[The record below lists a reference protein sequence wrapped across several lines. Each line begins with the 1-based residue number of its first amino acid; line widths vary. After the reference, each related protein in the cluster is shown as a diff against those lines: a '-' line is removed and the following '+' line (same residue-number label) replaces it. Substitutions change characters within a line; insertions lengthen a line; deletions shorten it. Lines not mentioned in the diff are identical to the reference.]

1 MPPLSSALALPNA
14 LAPAGVN
21 RVKWFVF
28 RHFERLLVVLLVAS
42 MLVIH
47 AYIDHKIAFL
57 SFYYLPIIVGGFYLG
72 RHAAVWS
79 SVLVVGLVVFFQLV
93 VGLDGEPGLTVAS
106 ALALAPWGGFLILT
120 AHTVG
125 RLAEQRES
133 RTRALRDAYVS
144 LLEILTFHLA
154 SSERHQRGHSNRVS
168 KLAVAIAGELG
179 VPAQETETLRV
190 AALLHELAFD
200 DPQLSR
206 AVSQFSHAT
215 TDGLPPVD
223 TLQGAMALLDE
234 YRQYNEHVALEWP
247 ADRIRVSVAAKVL
260 AVADAYESL
269 QMPTPSR
276 PAFAPW
282 SALEEIEKGA
292 GQAFASDIVRTLRR
306 VATMPERR
314 DSDQKLTVLA

>member
-1 MPPLSSALALPNA
+1 MARFSGALMPSD
-14 LAPAGVN
+14 VD
-21 RVKWFVF
+21 RVKWFIF
-28 RHFERLLVVLLVAS
+28 RHFEQLLVVTLVTS

-47 AYIDHKIAFL
+47 AYIDHKVAFL
-57 SFYYLPIIVGGFYLG
+57 SFYYLPIIAAGFYLG

-79 SVLVVGLVVFFQLV
+79 AVLVIGLVVFFQLV
-93 VGLDGEPGLTVAS
+93 VGLDGEAGLTIGS
-106 ALALAPWGGFLILT
+106 ALALVPWGGFLVLT
-120 AHTVG
+120 GHTVG

-133 RTRALRDAYVS
+133 RTKALRAAYVS

-154 SSERHQRGHSNRVS
+154 SSEKHQRGHSNRVS
-168 KLAVAIAGELG
+168 KLAVAIATEMG
-179 VPAQETETLRV
+179 VPPQEAETLRV

-206 AVSQFSHAT
+206 AVSQFSQAT
-215 TDGLPPVD
+215 NDGLPPVD
-223 TLQGAMALLDE
+223 ALQGAMALLDE

-247 ADRIRVSVAAKVL
+247 ADRIRVSVGAKIL
-260 AVADAYESL
+260 AVADAFETL

-292 GQAFASDIVRTLRR
+292 GQAFGSDIVKTLRR
-306 VATMPERR
+306 VATQPERR
-314 DSDQKLTVLA
+314 DSSQRLAVLA

>member
-1 MPPLSSALALPNA
+1 MPRFSGALNPSD
-14 LAPAGVN
+14 VD
-21 RVKWFVF
+21 RVKWFIF

-42 MLVIH
+42 MLIIH
-47 AYIDHKIAFL
+47 AYIDHKVAFL
-57 SFYYLPIIVGGFYLG
+57 SFYYLPIIAAGFYLG

-79 SVLVVGLVVFFQLV
+79 AVLVVGLVVFFQLV
-93 VGLDGEPGLTVAS
+93 VGLDGAPGLTIGS
-106 ALALAPWGGFLILT
+106 ALSLVPWGGFLILT
-120 AHTVG
+120 GHTVG

-133 RTRALRDAYVS
+133 RTKALRGAYVS

-154 SSERHQRGHSNRVS
+154 SSEKHQRGHSNRVS
-168 KLAVAIAGELG
+168 KLAVSIATEMG

-206 AVSQFSHAT
+206 AVSQFTQAT
-215 TDGLPPVD
+215 NDGLPPVD
-223 TLQGAMALLDE
+223 TLQGAMAVLDE
-234 YRQYNEHVALEWP
+234 YRQYNEHIALEWP
-247 ADRIRVSVAAKVL
+247 ADRIRVSIGAKIL
-260 AVADAYESL
+260 AVADAFETL

-292 GQAFASDIVRTLRR
+292 GQAFGSDIVRTLRR
-306 VATMPERR
+306 VATLPERR
-314 DSDQKLTVLA
+314 DSGQRLTVLA